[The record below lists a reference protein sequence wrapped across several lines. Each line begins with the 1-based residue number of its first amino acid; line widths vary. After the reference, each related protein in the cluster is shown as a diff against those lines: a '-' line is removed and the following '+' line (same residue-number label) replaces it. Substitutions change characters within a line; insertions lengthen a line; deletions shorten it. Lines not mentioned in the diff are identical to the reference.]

1 MARLVDTGDSDC
13 TVSSDP
19 AAYCSAPPADDD
31 YSSCRLGILFQTDR
45 VMSRV
50 GTALR
55 CALGRRKSIVEGFS
69 GPQFQHIESR
79 RGYSSQEIYS
89 KDSRFRLWLVEC
101 RMGRVVVV
109 VLIKLWRPKEAD

>member
-69 GPQFQHIESR
+69 GPQFSAHRISTWIFVARDILE
-79 RGYSSQEIYS
+79 GLEI
-89 KDSRFRLWLVEC
+89 W
-101 RMGRVVVV
+101 VVVG
-109 VLIKLWRPKEAD
+109 